1 MQALGLLGD
10 VGVELGYFC
19 DVTTD
24 AVIAFQS
31 TRGLP
36 ADGVCTQTT
45 WQLLVE
51 SSWLLGSRLLYLTS
65 PHLRG
70 DDVEH
75 LQSTLAKL
83 GFDCGKTDGI
93 FGPLT
98 VRALIDFQHN
108 SGLVV
113 DGICGPKTLQ
123 LLERVSGQSGTGP
136 GIVAVREGELLRDPG
151 SETRTHVVVGSFGS
165 ARTVVRS
172 ITRRLRDH
180 GTDVVITDT
189 TDEHQHAMTANSF
202 DARVYLGVVTSE
214 ADSVTIFH
222 FETERFVSE
231 LGRSLATSLAD
242 ALAEHFPIRPVVVG
256 ARQSVLRETT
266 MTAVVVDLGSL
277 GNGSVTDEVALGNHL
292 GSALARWLETPTA
305 PGF

>member
-1 MQALGLLGD
+1 MQALGLLSD
-10 VGVELGYFC
+10 DGVEVGYFC
-19 DVTTD
+19 DVTAD
-24 AVIAFQS
+24 ALISFQS
-31 TRGLP
+31 SRGLP
-36 ADGVCTQTT
+36 ADGVCTQAT

-98 VRALIDFQHN
+98 VRALIEFQHN

-113 DGICGPKTLQ
+113 DGICGPETLR
-123 LLERVSGQSGTGP
+123 LLERVSGQSRSGP

-165 ARTVVRS
+165 ARNVVRQA
-172 ITRRLRDH
+172 TRHLRDH
-180 GTDVVITDT
+180 GTEVVITDT
-189 TDEHQHAMTANSF
+189 TDEHQHALTANSF
-202 DARVYLGVVTSE
+202 DARVYLGIVTST
-214 ADSVTIFH
+214 ADSVTISH

-231 LGRSLATSLAD
+231 LGKSLANSLAD
-242 ALAEHFPIRPVVVG
+242 AMVGHLTTRPGVVG
-256 ARQSVLRETT
+256 ARLSVLRETR
-266 MTAVVVDLGSL
+266 MTAVVVDLGNLATGTAS
-277 GNGSVTDEVALGNHL
+277 DEVAVGTLL
-292 GSALARWLETPTA
+292 GSALIQWLETPPQ
-305 PGF
+305 PGS